1 MDPTAF
7 VSFLPPQ
14 YHAAAAALIGLAG
27 AAWVFLKAV
36 DICIQVALRFWPN
49 VRALQV
55 ADHWI
60 GSLATRWPKSLLPP
74 GQPPP
79 AGTIAG
85 AVQPPPRGFASLPVL
100 TLLSALAVGWPGLLV
115 LVTGAW
121 AVYAVAYLALSI
133 RRSASRADPAS
144 YWIRRSERG
153 FSTLPALLLFTAAP
167 LLGILWLAVSWV
179 AEAWRHRGLRRRS
192 ERGVVPVVVIVVIAI
207 VALLGGGTA
216 ALVIAEHKGPIVLDC
231 TEAKLSAGAAGIEGQ
246 VTTILAG
253 GGDWEGALLALGA
266 RVGSDVVACAVTAI
280 LTPLDGGTRAALAPQ
295 VRANGEAFLTSH
307 GYAVPR

>member
-100 TLLSALAVGWPGLLV
+100 ALLSALAVGWPGLLV

-153 FSTLPALLLFTAAP
+153 V
-167 LLGILWLAVSWV
+167 I
-179 AEAWRHRGLRRRS
+179 
-192 ERGVVPVVVIVVIAI
+192 PVVVLIVVGII
-207 VALLGGGTA
+207 VLLGGGTT
-216 ALVIAEHKGPIVLDC
+216 ALVIAEHKGPVVLNC
-231 TEAKLSAGAAGIEGQ
+231 AEAKLSAGAAGIEGQ
-246 VTTILAG
+246 VATVLAG

-266 RVGSDVVACAVTAI
+266 KVGTDVVACAVTAI
-280 LTPLDGGTRAALAPQ
+280 LTPLDGGTHAYVAPQ
-295 VRANGEAFLTSH
+295 VRANGEAWLTSH